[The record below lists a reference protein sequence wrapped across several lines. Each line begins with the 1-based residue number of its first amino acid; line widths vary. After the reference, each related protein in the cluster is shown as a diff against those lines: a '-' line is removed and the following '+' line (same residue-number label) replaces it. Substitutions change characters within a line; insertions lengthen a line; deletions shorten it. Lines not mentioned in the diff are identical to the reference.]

1 MADAPTFLGTGW
13 TFPPAFTSRGADVET
28 VSGAEDI
35 RQSLE
40 ILFGT
45 APGERVLQEDFGS
58 DLSRYL
64 FEEIDRDLIQNL
76 TSLISD
82 AILYHEPRIHLNDLE
97 ISEAEA
103 EAGLLLIQLDFTVRS
118 TNSRFNMVYPFY
130 LSEAVAP
137 GG

>member
-1 MADAPTFLGTGW
+1 LADLPTFLGTGW
-13 TFPPAFTSRGADVET
+13 SFPPTFTSGGADMET
-28 VSGAEDI
+28 VSGVEDI

-40 ILFGT
+40 ILFAT
-45 APGERVLQEDFGS
+45 ERGERVLQEDFGS

-82 AILYHEPRIHLNDLE
+82 AILYHEPRIRLNDLE

-103 EAGLLLIQLDFTVRS
+103 EAGLLLINLDFTVRS

-130 LSEAVAP
+130 LSEAVTP
-137 GG
+137 GS

>member
-1 MADAPTFLGTGW
+1 MADEPSFLGTGW
-13 TFPPAFTSRGADVET
+13 SFPPGFTSGGSDVET

-35 RQSLE
+35 HQSLE
-40 ILFGT
+40 ILFAT
-45 APGERVLQEDFGS
+45 ACGERVLQEDYGS

-64 FEEIDRDLIQNL
+64 FEEIDRELIQNL

-82 AILYHEPRIHLNDLE
+82 AILYHEPRIHLDDLE
-97 ISEAEA
+97 ISEAGA
-103 EAGLLLIQLDFTVRS
+103 EVGLLLIKLNFTVRS

-137 GG
+137 GS

>member
-1 MADAPTFLGTGW
+1 MADEASFVGIGW
-13 TFPPAFTSRGADVET
+13 SFPPAFSSGGAETET

-40 ILFGT
+40 ILFATGR
-45 APGERVLQEDFGS
+45 GERLLQEDFGT

-64 FEEIDRDLIQNL
+64 FEEIDRELIQNL
-76 TSLISD
+76 TNLISD

-97 ISEAEA
+97 ISEAES
-103 EAGLLLIQLDFTVRS
+103 ESGLLLIHLDFTVRS

-130 LSEAVAP
+130 LSEASTL
-137 GG
+137 GT

>member
-1 MADAPTFLGTGW
+1 MADVPAFLGTGW
-13 TFPPAFTSRGADVET
+13 SFPPAFSLNGRNVET

-35 RQSLE
+35 LQSLE

-45 APGERVLQEDFGS
+45 EPGERVLQEEYGS

-64 FEEIDRDLIQNL
+64 FEEIDRELIQNL

-82 AILYHEPRIHLNDLE
+82 AILYHEPRIRLNELE

-103 EAGLLLIQLDFTVRS
+103 EAGLLLIHLDFTVRS

-130 LSEAVAP
+130 LSEAVPP
-137 GG
+137 GS